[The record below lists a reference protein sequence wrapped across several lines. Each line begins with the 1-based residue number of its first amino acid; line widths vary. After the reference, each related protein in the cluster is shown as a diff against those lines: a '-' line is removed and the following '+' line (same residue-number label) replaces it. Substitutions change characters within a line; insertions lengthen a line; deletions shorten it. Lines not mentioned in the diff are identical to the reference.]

1 MNGMEQ
7 NALIANLTAT
17 LLMTGL
23 IWFVQIVHYP
33 LFACYRDEAFSRH
46 AQRTAYVVG
55 FPMLIEAFTAFL
67 LLIYRPTNPLFWA
80 GALLVGLIW
89 LSTNFLQ
96 IPRHAQLESGFDPSA
111 HRSLVKS
118 NWLRTGA
125 WTARS
130 ALMVWAISGAHL
142 GNS

>member
-1 MNGMEQ
+1 MEQ
-7 NALIANLTAT
+7 GALVANLIAT
-17 LLMTGL
+17 LLMTGV

-33 LFACYRDEAFSRH
+33 FFAFYRDEAFSRH
-46 AQRTAYVVG
+46 AHRTAYVV
-55 FPMLIEAFTAFL
+55 TAFL

-89 LSTNFLQ
+89 FSTNFLQ
-96 IPRHAQLESGFDPSA
+96 IPRHAQLEAGFDQSA
-111 HRSLVKS
+111 PRGLVKS